1 MEGNLIEFGDHMDQ
15 PSQGME
21 NVENVQSTE
30 VSQPVKSM
38 QLTLKTK
45 RSTVKRKITIYLK
58 SLAALI
64 EQCGSKT
71 NIDIM
76 ADLRSCLQQAEELN
90 FNIYRLYPRLD
101 TIKHLSGMIL
111 SLLKLMKH

>member
-45 RSTVKRKITIYLK
+45 RSTVK
-58 SLAALI
+58 
-64 EQCGSKT
+64 
-71 NIDIM
+71 
-76 ADLRSCLQQAEELN
+76 
-90 FNIYRLYPRLD
+90 
-101 TIKHLSGMIL
+101 
-111 SLLKLMKH
+111 